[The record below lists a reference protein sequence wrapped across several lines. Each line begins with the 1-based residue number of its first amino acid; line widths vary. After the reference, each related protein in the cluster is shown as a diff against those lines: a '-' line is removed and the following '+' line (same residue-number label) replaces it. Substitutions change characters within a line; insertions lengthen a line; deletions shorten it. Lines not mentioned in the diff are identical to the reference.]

1 MQREVPDAMHSVDLR
16 GVRITWLGHAT
27 FRVDTPAGKTVVID
41 PWVMNNPKCPEN
53 QKRFDENMKDATFKR
68 DVEKF
73 RSAIQSTEEIRGRRK
88 SRD

>member
-1 MQREVPDAMHSVDLR
+1 MTE
-16 GVRITWLGHAT
+16 
-27 FRVDTPAGKTVVID
+27 K
-41 PWVMNNPKCPEN
+41 NPKGHKVFEEN
-53 QKRFDENMKDATFKR
+53 QKRFDENMKDGAFRR